1 MIQTFNSLLEMMETF
16 SDEQVCIDHL
26 RAIRW
31 AKGAYCPH
39 CGSTKVYHFSDNR
52 THKCGDCRQRFSI
65 KVGTIFEDTKLPL
78 RKWFMAIWMVTS
90 HTKGIASTQLA
101 KDLQITQKSAWFVL
115 HRLRH
120 AARTKSF
127 NKPLEGMVEADE
139 TYIGGKEKNK
149 HAHKRTP
156 GSQGGANK
164 VAVMGVMERGGELRA
179 KVVPDTTAKTLH
191 DELEAN
197 VAPQTNVMTD
207 EHRGQTGIGER
218 FHHHTVN
225 HSIGQ
230 YVKHY
235 FIHTNGLENA
245 WSLFKR
251 KMYGIHHFVSGEH
264 LDRYLSEFT
273 FRHNRRTL
281 GEGARVNAL
290 LKQTEGRLTYK
301 ELIA

>member
-1 MIQTFNSLLEMMETF
+1 MMETF

-31 AKGAYCPH
+31 KDGAYCPH
-39 CGSTKVYHFSDNR
+39 CGSAKVYHFSDNR

-101 KDLQITQKSAWFVL
+101 KDLKITQKSAWFVL

-127 NKPLEGMVEADE
+127 NRPLEGYVEADE
-139 TYIGGKEKNK
+139 TYVGGKEKNK
-149 HAHKRTP
+149 HAHKKTP

-164 VAVMGVMERGGELRA
+164 ATVMGIMERDGELRA
-179 KVVPDTTAKTLH
+179 KVVPDATAKTLQA
-191 DELEAN
+191 ELNAN
-197 VAPQTNVMTD
+197 VAPGSNVLTD
-207 EHRGQTGIGER
+207 EHKGYTGIGDK
-218 FHHHTVN
+218 FHHYTVN

-251 KMYGIHHFVSGEH
+251 KIDGIHHWVSGEH
-264 LDRYLSEFT
+264 LDRYLAEFA
-273 FRHNRRTL
+273 FRHNRRKM
-281 GEGARVNAL
+281 GEGQRVNAL
-290 LKQTEGRLTYK
+290 LRQVDGRLTYK
-301 ELIA
+301 ALIA